1 MVSCFCSQSISL
13 LTLLQG
19 KRKKSA
25 RKPVTTKKVWTDP
38 CAPCPPSSTNGYKKE
53 ALPTVFQCLFCNHE
67 KSVTVKLDRKQG
79 IGSLSCKVCGQTH
92 QTNITFLDQ
101 AVDVYASWVDACEA
115 VKHGPQGD
123 EEGIGASE
131 HRPSYRGTA
140 RETKPVDAIGGE
152 EGYADEGEDF
162 VVDDEMDAEADYDDH
177 DE

>member
-1 MVSCFCSQSISL
+1 MRTV
-13 LTLLQG
+13 
-19 KRKKSA
+19 
-25 RKPVTTKKVWTDP
+25 
-38 CAPCPPSSTNGYKKE
+38 PPSVTNGHKKE

-123 EEGIGASE
+123 EEVLGASE
-131 HRPSYRGTA
+131 HRSTYRGTA
-140 RETKPVDAIGGE
+140 RETKPVDE
-152 EGYADEGEDF
+152 EGYADEGEGF
-162 VVDDEMDAEADYDDH
+162 VVDDEMDAEADYDDQ